1 MKIQAKTKQLR
12 NNKGLAQ
19 KQLADALHVSTD
31 YLLSDTDDE
40 EGEIKIQDQAFVD
53 KIRLLDSLDDKEKET
68 VINVIDAM
76 LTKKKML
83 NLLTEKHEHA

>member
-1 MKIQAKTKQLR
+1 MAE
-12 NNKGLAQ
+12 
-19 KQLADALHVSTD
+19 ALHASTD

-53 KIRLLDSLDDKEKET
+53 KIRLLNSLDDKEKET
-68 VINVIDAM
+68 VIHVTDAM

-83 NLLTEKHEHA
+83 NLLTDKHERA